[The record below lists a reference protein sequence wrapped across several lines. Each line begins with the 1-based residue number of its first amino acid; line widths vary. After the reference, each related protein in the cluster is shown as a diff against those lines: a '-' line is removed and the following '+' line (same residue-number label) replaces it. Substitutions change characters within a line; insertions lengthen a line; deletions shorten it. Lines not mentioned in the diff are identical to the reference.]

1 MGNNCNDGENRELRS
16 ITSRT
21 WLWRGHPT
29 QHVRIELLPGRERRR
44 GRTADE
50 VVGRTLMKGSSSALH
65 KAIVPP
71 DALFVIKGRS
81 GQSISSLFKWN
92 EYLGWNIEK
101 EATMSQWKIWGSE
114 RNTKTGE
121 NWSTKYNRLRQFRL
135 QPSMFQVIIG
145 RVASE

>member
-1 MGNNCNDGENRELRS
+1 MWAAGQS
-16 ITSRT
+16 
-21 WLWRGHPT
+21 
-29 QHVRIELLPGRERRR
+29 PGRERRR

-50 VVGRTLMKGSSSALH
+50 VVGRTLMKGSSSVLH

-71 DALFVIKGRS
+71 IALFVIRGRS
-81 GQSISSLFKWN
+81 GQRVSSLFKWN

-101 EATMSQWKIWGSE
+101 EAAMSQWKIWGSE

-121 NWSTKYNRLRQFRL
+121 NSSTKYNRLRQFRL

-145 RVASE
+145 IFASVFTELSVTSLNQ

>member
-1 MGNNCNDGENRELRS
+1 M
-16 ITSRT
+16 
-21 WLWRGHPT
+21 WAAGH
-29 QHVRIELLPGRERRR
+29 RPGRERRR

-101 EATMSQWKIWGSE
+101 EAAMSQWKIWGSE

-121 NWSTKYNRLRQFRL
+121 NSSTKYNRLRQFRL

-145 RVASE
+145 KFASVFTELSGISLNQ